1 MSFPLWLPSESGS
14 LASSVTLLAS
24 LQVGSKRWK
33 QKNILSH
40 KIFTSHGERQ
50 VT

>member
-1 MSFPLWLPSESGS
+1 MITSFFIHSTVPLWH
-14 LASSVTLLAS
+14 